1 MPPNHKFE
9 IPLDQAVKEFYEI
22 EGRYRALCRFTRLPE
37 GMRKRILDAANYARH
52 LAILTE
58 KEAKKK

>member
-1 MPPNHKFE
+1 MNKFE

-22 EGRYRALCRFTRLPE
+22 EGRYHAICRFARLPE
-37 GMRKRILDAANYARH
+37 GLPKRIQDAANYARH

-58 KEAKKK
+58 EKAKKR